1 MHQRA
6 SEETAPA
13 CSAAQR
19 HPYLSD
25 GRAKDLLLNYFDHYP
40 VHRMAAVME
49 PMCAAPPGSLGPE
62 GSQGDEAALVPCRDC
77 AFGVNATGAAL
88 TCALPA
94 QCDAAP
100 NGAAGC
106 RRCVF
111 NPQVPQQAAQRPL
124 ASRWSTGALD

>member
-94 QCDAAP
+94 QCGWAPRAA
-100 NGAAGC
+100 GAASST
-106 RRCVF
+106 RRCRS
-111 NPQVPQQAAQRPL
+111 RPP
-124 ASRWSTGALD
+124 SGRWRPGGPPAR